1 MHSQIHTLHAVL
13 LFQACLPEPGGRW
26 LKLNG
31 KLNFVYNINLQL
43 QVLSVHWAQY
53 KYENTT
59 HHTKNF
65 PCEAC
70 CAWCRR
76 FFDFIMSIISP
87 GSAGFY
93 VVFMLRSV

>member
-1 MHSQIHTLHAVL
+1 MSFIISLYNQYHFIRSQIHNLHAVL

-65 PCEAC
+65 PCEA
-70 CAWCRR
+70 
-76 FFDFIMSIISP
+76 
-87 GSAGFY
+87 
-93 VVFMLRSV
+93 